1 MKKLANP
8 DELKRTRKK
17 DALVES
23 CFDWVSAAV
32 VALIII
38 SLVFS
43 CLFRVVNVSGDSMND
58 TLVSGEKL
66 LLSCSDVTPQYGD
79 IVVIRRE
86 NNTPLIKRVIGLPG
100 DEIFINN
107 NNGVVYRNGEPLSEP
122 YVKGGRTSSKNA
134 NPYYTVPEGGIYVL
148 GDNRMNSLDSR
159 DMRDNITMND
169 VVGVVSYRL
178 SPFQSLR
185 NGD

>member
-1 MKKLANP
+1 MKKLQKSEDMNQ
-8 DELKRTRKK
+8 KQST
-17 DALVES
+17 LVEN
-23 CFDWVSAAV
+23 CFDWASAAV

-66 LLSCSDVTPQYGD
+66 LLSCSDVTPRYGD

-86 NNTPLIKRVIGLPG
+86 NDTPLIKRVIGLPG
-100 DEIFINN
+100 DEIFINDA
-107 NNGVVYRNGEPLSEP
+107 NGIVYRNGEPLSEA
-122 YVKGGRTSSKNA
+122 YVKGGRTSSKNR
-134 NPYYTVPEGGIYVL
+134 NPYYTVPEGGIFVL
-148 GDNRMNSLDSR
+148 GDNRINSLDSR
-159 DMRDNITMND
+159 DLRDTITMDD
-169 VVGVVSYRL
+169 VVGVITYRL